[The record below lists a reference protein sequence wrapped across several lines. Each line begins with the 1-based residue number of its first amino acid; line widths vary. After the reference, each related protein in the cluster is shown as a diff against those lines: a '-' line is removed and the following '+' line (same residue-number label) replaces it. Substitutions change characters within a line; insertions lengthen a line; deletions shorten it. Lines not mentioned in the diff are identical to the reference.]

1 MDAELKGLTK
11 GFAYK
16 VKSFTV
22 YDVNGYRFHTR
33 NYEWNRPNQK
43 TTNTEVRTPNTD
55 ERDYY
60 GIVEEIYELNFECRK
75 APNLVVFKCH

>member
-1 MDAELKGLTK
+1 LQARKDAEMDAELKGLTK

-33 NYEWNRPNQK
+33 NYERSRPN
-43 TTNTEVRTPNTD
+43 
-55 ERDYY
+55 
-60 GIVEEIYELNFECRK
+60 
-75 APNLVVFKCH
+75 

>member
-1 MDAELKGLTK
+1 MDAELKGLAK

-33 NYEWNRPNQK
+33 GYELSLPNQK
-43 TTNTEVRTPNTD
+43 TMNTR
-55 ERDYY
+55 
-60 GIVEEIYELNFECRK
+60 
-75 APNLVVFKCH
+75 VVCLALMSATTMT

>member
-11 GFAYK
+11 GFTYK
-16 VKSFTV
+16 VKSFTI

-33 NYEWNRPNQK
+33 NYESSRK
-43 TTNTEVRTPNTD
+43 TTNTRVRTSDTD

-60 GIVEEIYELNFECRK
+60 
-75 APNLVVFKCH
+75 A